1 MASFDYTFTSGD
13 TVTPTKLNS
22 ARNVKDIVN
31 ADIKSDAA
39 IALSK
44 LAIGALPAAIT
55 VASDNLVDGT
65 IVNADINASAAIA
78 GTKVAPNFGS
88 QNVTTTGEGTFAAVH
103 STGNTPHLM
112 ISETDASANNKKWD
126 IMADSEAMFV
136 RAVNDAYTSAGNAI
150 EIQRTG
156 ATIDSV
162 SMPNGNV
169 GIGVNLPSAKLEIV
183 GSTTIASEQNVA
195 AKIGAGITSDVL
207 IGSTNGN
214 TPFVASQ
221 AAYPLSLRTNATERM
236 RIDASGN
243 VGIGTASPTVKLDVN
258 GGIASS
264 TAVPLH
270 MKDSDFKY
278 ITCESSHLAFYK
290 KAGAYDFYFRKSDD
304 GTQNGSNQ
312 AELMIIKDSGNVGI
326 GTASPSTK
334 LEVNGTV
341 TATAFSGNVTGTAS
355 AIADGSVSTAKI
367 VDGNVTNAKLASD
380 IDASKLTTGTLPIAR
395 IADGA
400 VTPAKLSQPLTL
412 ATAQATTS
420 GTSIDFTGIPSWVK
434 RITVMFNAVST
445 NGSSNY
451 LIRIGAGSYESSGY
465 SSTIWTPSSST
476 QSTAGFIA
484 FSPVGAANN
493 AVGIVQLS
501 LLGSNV
507 WVESGALAFGNTNS
521 TGWTSAGQHSGLSGS
536 LDRIR
541 LTTVNGTDTFDAG
554 TINIAYE
561 G

>member
-1 MASFDYTFTSGD
+1 MATVTASYNWVSGE

-22 ARNVKDIVN
+22 T
-31 ADIKSDAA
+31 AA
-39 IALSK
+39 
-44 LAIGALPAAIT
+44 
-55 VASDNLVDGT
+55 
-65 IVNADINASAAIA
+65 
-78 GTKVAPNFGS
+78 
-88 QNVTTTGEGTFAAVH
+88 
-103 STGNTPHLM
+103 
-112 ISETDASANNKKWD
+112 
-126 IMADSEAMFV
+126 
-136 RAVNDAYTSAGNAI
+136 
-150 EIQRTG
+150 
-156 ATIDSV
+156 
-162 SMPNGNV
+162 
-169 GIGVNLPSAKLEIV
+169 
-183 GSTTIASEQNVA
+183 
-195 AKIGAGITSDVL
+195 
-207 IGSTNGN
+207 
-214 TPFVASQ
+214 
-221 AAYPLSLRTNATERM
+221 
-236 RIDASGN
+236 
-243 VGIGTASPTVKLDVN
+243 PTVVVADN
-258 GGIASS
+258 E
-264 TAVPLH
+264 
-270 MKDSDFKY
+270 
-278 ITCESSHLAFYK
+278 IT
-290 KAGAYDFYFRKSDD
+290 
-304 GTQNGSNQ
+304 
-312 AELMIIKDSGNVGI
+312 
-326 GTASPSTK
+326 
-334 LEVNGTV
+334 
-341 TATAFSGNVTGTAS
+341 
-355 AIADGSVSTAKI
+355 TAKI
-367 VDGNVTNAKLASD
+367 LDANVTNAKLASD

-395 IADGA
+395 IADAA
-400 VTPAKLSQPLTL
+400 VTPTKLSQPLTL